1 MNDPAVVRNLRDVL
15 HDQGHLNVE
24 FEVRLGKLVNNK
36 YVAGVSRTKFHR
48 ILQLLENSPMFTKKE
63 KTTLEKLNGTDAKFI
78 IENGDEAR
86 GKWFYKKKV
95 YSSLAPE
102 IGGEGLVPRV
112 SVAIEGRDHTPPP
125 PGSAPY
131 KYHRLKKRT
140 SFEHKCWSI
149 DLTRVTSNLP
159 GHFDNDEEIYEVE
172 VELADTE
179 AYFVY
184 TLDHL
189 VEWGVRLICE
199 VFDASCANTEL

>member
-1 MNDPAVVRNLRDVL
+1 MNDPGVLRNLRDVL
-15 HDQGHLNVE
+15 HEQGHLNVE
-24 FEVRLGKLVNNK
+24 FEVRIGKLVNNK
-36 YVAGVSRTKFHR
+36 YVAGVSRTKFQH
-48 ILQLLENSPMFTKKE
+48 ILQFLENSPAFVKKE

-78 IENGDEAR
+78 IENGDEAH

-95 YSSLAPE
+95 YSALCSDA
-102 IGGEGLVPRV
+102 GEGLIPRV
-112 SVAIEGRDHTPPP
+112 SVAIEGHDHTPPP

-140 SFEHKCWSI
+140 SFKHKCWSV

-159 GHFDNDEEIYEVE
+159 GQFDNDEEIHEIE

-184 TLDHL
+184 TIDYL
-189 VEWGVRLICE
+189 VEWGVHLIHE
-199 VFDASCANTEL
+199 ILQF